1 MDYSPLLISIKTSLL
16 ATAIAVILGIFAA
29 YRVIKMKK
37 FKNLID
43 GIFTL
48 PLVLP
53 PTVIGFFLLIT
64 LGKNGFIGKILS
76 QFGTSVIF
84 TWTATVIAS
93 SVVAFPLVY
102 RAAKASFEQM
112 DTNLIYAAQTLGIEQ
127 RKIFFRIIMPN
138 CRAGILSGTIL
149 AFSRAMGEFG
159 ATIIIAGNIQ
169 GKTQTMALAVYTAIQ
184 SGDRVLAY
192 KWVFLI
198 SSISLLAVILM
209 NAVSQK
215 GDSR

>member
-16 ATAIAVILGIFAA
+16 ATVIALILGITGA
-29 YRVIKMKK
+29 YRVTKIKKY
-37 FKNLID
+37 KNLID
-43 GIFTL
+43 AIFTL

-53 PTVIGFFLLIT
+53 PTVIGFFLLML
-64 LGKNGFIGKILS
+64 LGKNGFIGKVLS
-76 QFGTSVIF
+76 QFGASVIF

-93 SVVAFPLVY
+93 SLVAFPLVY

-112 DTNLIYAAQTLGIEQ
+112 DANLIYAAQTLGIPQSE
-127 RKIFFRIIMPN
+127 IFFRIIMPN

-184 SGDRVLAY
+184 SGDRTLAY
-192 KWVFLI
+192 KWAFLI
-198 SSISLLAVILM
+198 SVISLFAVILM
-209 NAVSQK
+209 NKVSQK
-215 GDSR
+215 GDGR

>member
-16 ATAIAVILGIFAA
+16 ATLIALILGITGA
-29 YRVIKMKK
+29 YRVTKIKKY
-37 FKNLID
+37 KNLID
-43 GIFTL
+43 AIFTL

-53 PTVIGFFLLIT
+53 PTVIGFFLLML
-64 LGKNGFIGKILS
+64 LGKNGFIGKVLS
-76 QFGTSVIF
+76 QFGASVIF

-112 DTNLIYAAQTLGIEQ
+112 DTNLIYAAQTLGIPQ
-127 RKIFFRIIMPN
+127 SKLFFRIIMPN
-138 CRAGILSGTIL
+138 CKAGILSGTIL

-184 SGDRVLAY
+184 SGDRTLAY
-192 KWVFLI
+192 KWAFLI
-198 SSISLLAVILM
+198 SVISLFAVIFM
-209 NAVSQK
+209 NKVSQK
-215 GDSR
+215 GDGR